1 MTSNLNGTK
10 DAMDAMQV
18 VEEIADLLKT
28 GLDKETLSI
37 CVRLIE
43 NGVNPSPLAHCILS
57 LKRDCARLAA
67 NSALSASEN

>member
-1 MTSNLNGTK
+1 MSGTSGTR

-43 NGVNPSPLAHCILS
+43 NGVNPTPLAHIILN
-57 LKRDCARLAA
+57 LKRECARLAA
-67 NSALSASEN
+67 NSAISAIEK

>member
-1 MTSNLNGTK
+1 MTTTSGTR
-10 DAMDAMQV
+10 DAMDAMLV

-43 NGVNPSPLAHCILS
+43 NGVNPTPLAHCILN
-57 LKRDCARLAA
+57 LKRECARLAA
-67 NSALSASEN
+67 NSAISATEK